1 MLSVDVERPRQRS
14 PRMNMLK
21 WRLVD
26 TVCGHGVLHSY
37 ATRTLLLQA
46 DRKGKGRALLE
57 GREWK
62 DGWDPPT
69 ISSSPPLFPLI
80 WAPSPV
86 SENGHRTIIQVVGL
100 FQLLRLQWFSSS
112 VAALYV
118 FFFVLRAMCQP
129 SISSNSSCRLPNYI
143 IFLFLCRSLYKSL
156 AVYCKARWART
167 MRLQVLS
174 PVTILLYPLLLTR
187 VPSPGL
193 RVCTRLRTVVVLR
206 FIRFIDVHSTDCSL
220 FFPFFLTNCTRHC
233 LCWTGRTVIK
243 KVRFL

>member
-1 MLSVDVERPRQRS
+1 MS
-14 PRMNMLK
+14 PLPCFWK
-21 WRLVD
+21 
-26 TVCGHGVLHSY
+26 
-37 ATRTLLLQA
+37 RTPNNNP
-46 DRKGKGRALLE
+46 GCRAFS
-57 GREWK
+57 
-62 DGWDPPT
+62 T
-69 ISSSPPLFPLI
+69 SPIAVIFFLCRCSLC
-80 WAPSPV
+80 
-86 SENGHRTIIQVVGL
+86 
-100 FQLLRLQWFSSS
+100 
-112 VAALYV
+112 